1 MIKVPPVSSPAE
13 SARFHSA
20 GEGTGGTMTMAIYA
34 YKAIDHLTGGVS
46 GTIAADT
53 PRQAR
58 EQLRERGLVVTN
70 VGAVRADR
78 PRERHWFTALRQ
90 RRSRSATRHQVTAL
104 LRELSTL
111 LSVGVPLLEALQTLA
126 RQHRGRFHAVILQ
139 LKDRIAAGSSLA
151 GAMAG
156 QPQIFDELCV
166 NIAEVGE
173 DAGTLD
179 TSLDRLA
186 GFRERYEQ
194 MRNRLVTALLYPAI
208 VSIIAIF
215 ATLFQMTFVVP
226 RILQPLI
233 EQGMPLP
240 LPTRIVKGASD
251 WVLDWWW
258 LLMICALVA
267 AASWSLLL
275 GTPRG
280 RRAWHRV
287 LLKTPL
293 IGELAR
299 KQALVQVSVVLST
312 LLRSGVVFIRALQ
325 IAQRT
330 AGNVIIRQALGECET
345 AVSAGSDIGAA
356 MQETEAFP
364 PLFVEVCTL
373 GQQSG
378 RLEEM
383 LDRLAAAYDQQVATA
398 TSRLA
403 AVLEPLLIV
412 VLALFVL
419 FIVLATVLPILEA
432 GNAIQ

>member
-1 MIKVPPVSSPAE
+1 
-13 SARFHSA
+13 
-20 GEGTGGTMTMAIYA
+20 MAVFL
-34 YKAIDHLTGGVS
+34 YKAIDSATEDVS

-58 EQLRERGLVVTN
+58 EQLRDRGLVVTN
-70 VGAVRADR
+70 VGAVRAA
-78 PRERHWFTALRQ
+78 RERKRSWFDTLRQ
-90 RRSRSATRHQVTAL
+90 RRLRSATRHQVTAL

-111 LSVGVPLLEALQTLA
+111 LSVGVPLLEALQALS
-126 RQHRGRFHAVILQ
+126 RQHRGRFHTVILQ
-139 LKDRIAAGSSLA
+139 IKDRIAGGCSLA
-151 GAMAG
+151 GAMAD

-173 DAGTLD
+173 DTGTLD

-258 LLMICALVA
+258 LLILCAIIVV
-267 AASWSLLL
+267 ASWGALL
-275 GTPRG
+275 GTARG
-280 RRAWHRV
+280 RRACHRV
-287 LLKTPL
+287 LLRIPV
-293 IGELAR
+293 IGELSR
-299 KQALVQVSVVLST
+299 KQALVHVSVVLST

-330 AGNVIIRQALGECET
+330 TGNVIIRQALGECET
-345 AVSAGSDIGAA
+345 AISAGSDIGAA
-356 MQETEAFP
+356 MQQTEAFP
-364 PLFVEVCTL
+364 PLFVEVCAL

-398 TSRLA
+398 TARLA

-419 FIVLATVLPILEA
+419 LIVLATVLPILEA